1 MPDADFRVKLSPRWT
16 DYELLDSGSGRKLER
31 FGPLTLIRPEAQ
43 ATWGPA
49 QSEMSWSAAHAEF
62 IQPDRKKPGEWKFAQ
77 RVPSRWTMRRNSLVF
92 CVELT
97 PSGHIGVF
105 PDQASHWDWL
115 ASLISSAAAVA
126 PPKILSL
133 FGYTGLSTLACAAA
147 GAHVTH
153 VDASRKAIKW
163 ARENQSLSQLED
175 RHIRWLVDDAQTFV
189 ARELRRGRVY
199 DGLILDPPRYGRGP
213 QGELWKLAESLPAL
227 LRQCRKLLSPKP
239 LFVLLNTYTTV
250 LTRRQTAAE
259 AAQLHSFLQE
269 MLRDY
274 PAAISS
280 GELFLSDSAG
290 RQISNS
296 VFARAEIQ
304 LRSLEKTAPAR

>member
-1 MPDADFRVKLSPRWT
+1 MPDADFRVKLSPLWT

-31 FGPLTLIRPEAQ
+31 FGAVTLIRPEAQ
-43 ATWGPA
+43 ATWRPQ
-49 QSEMSWSAAHAEF
+49 QSETSWSAAHGEF
-62 IQPDRKKPGEWKFAQ
+62 IQPDRKKPGDWKFAL
-77 RVPSRWTMRRNSLVF
+77 RVPPRWTMRRNNLVF
-92 CVELT
+92 CIAPT
-97 PSGHIGVF
+97 PSGHVGVF

-115 ASLISSAAAVA
+115 ASLISSAAAIA
-126 PPKILSL
+126 PPRILSL
-133 FGYTGLSTLACAAA
+133 FGYTGLATLACAVA

-153 VDASRKAIKW
+153 VDASPKAIKW
-163 ARENQSLSQLED
+163 ARENQALSQLAD

-213 QGELWKLAESLPAL
+213 QGEFWKLEESLPAL
-227 LRQCRKLLSPKP
+227 LRPCRKLLSPQP

-250 LTRRQTAAE
+250 LTRGHTAAE
-259 AAQLHSFLQE
+259 ASELHTVLQE

-274 PAAISS
+274 PAKISS
-280 GELFLSDSAG
+280 GELLLADPAG

-296 VFARAEIQ
+296 VFARAEISS
-304 LRSLEKTAPAR
+304 R